1 MTFLSLTPDSL
12 RYALYDTW
20 YFSHRGLGYLDN
32 YFFCLSL
39 MNTLLFFEWKLC
51 LWRTNFLPQR
61 AIFAFT
67 WSAMLIFLLKM
78 PHGIKVCCFQSLAV
92 VHLVVHQSSF
102 FNLVPRSQSS
112 VRECRNVRS
121 GKVRYNAISGWLPE
135 LRMPHS
141 NLLCDWLFPSVFGF
155 RSVRGR
161 NKNTEKFSLR
171 LRFSCDVLIHTCPL
185 CGERIVRNCFFGRQQ
200 RL

>member
-1 MTFLSLTPDSL
+1 MLFLLRTFQYLYLLNPIVNIPIQSL
-12 RYALYDTW
+12 
-20 YFSHRGLGYLDN
+20 
-32 YFFCLSL
+32 
-39 MNTLLFFEWKLC
+39 
-51 LWRTNFLPQR
+51 
-61 AIFAFT
+61 IFA
-67 WSAMLIFLLKM
+67 
-78 PHGIKVCCFQSLAV
+78 P
-92 VHLVVHQSSF
+92 
-102 FNLVPRSQSS
+102 NLVPRSQSS

-171 LRFSCDVLIHTCPL
+171 LRLSCDVLIHTCLL
-185 CGERIVRNCFFGRQQ
+185 CGERTVRNCFFGRQQ

>member
-1 MTFLSLTPDSL
+1 MSSSGRYLQGEPAQALLVHGGVL
-12 RYALYDTW
+12 RVL
-20 YFSHRGLGYLDN
+20 
-32 YFFCLSL
+32 
-39 MNTLLFFEWKLC
+39 
-51 LWRTNFLPQR
+51 
-61 AIFAFT
+61 
-67 WSAMLIFLLKM
+67 
-78 PHGIKVCCFQSLAV
+78 
-92 VHLVVHQSSF
+92 
-102 FNLVPRSQSS
+102 NLVPRSQSS

-171 LRFSCDVLIHTCPL
+171 LRLSCDVLIHTCPL
-185 CGERIVRNCFFGRQQ
+185 CGERTVRNCFFGRQQ

>member
-1 MTFLSLTPDSL
+1 MVIELSGVQ
-12 RYALYDTW
+12 
-20 YFSHRGLGYLDN
+20 F
-32 YFFCLSL
+32 
-39 MNTLLFFEWKLC
+39 
-51 LWRTNFLPQR
+51 
-61 AIFAFT
+61 
-67 WSAMLIFLLKM
+67 WSEI
-78 PHGIKVCCFQSLAV
+78 I
-92 VHLVVHQSSF
+92 LVI
-102 FNLVPRSQSS
+102 NLVPRSQSS

-171 LRFSCDVLIHTCPL
+171 LRCFSTYMPFVW
-185 CGERIVRNCFFGRQQ
+185 GENSEKLFFRKTTATLAEKSLQ
-200 RL
+200 

>member
-1 MTFLSLTPDSL
+1 MLKSYNVDFTVFEQFHKLTS
-12 RYALYDTW
+12 R
-20 YFSHRGLGYLDN
+20 R
-32 YFFCLSL
+32 
-39 MNTLLFFEWKLC
+39 
-51 LWRTNFLPQR
+51 RTVYSM
-61 AIFAFT
+61 A
-67 WSAMLIFLLKM
+67 
-78 PHGIKVCCFQSLAV
+78 
-92 VHLVVHQSSF
+92 
-102 FNLVPRSQSS
+102 NLVPRSQSS

-155 RSVRGR
+155 RSVRER

-171 LRFSCDVLIHTCPL
+171 LRLSCDVLIHTCPL
-185 CGERIVRNCFFGRQQ
+185 CGERTVRNCFFGRQQ

>member
-78 PHGIKVCCFQSLAV
+78 PHGIKVCCFQSLPV
-92 VHLVVHQSSF
+92 VHLVFCLTCEAAANHDRGSRFFVYASIYRTLPSS
-102 FNLVPRSQSS
+102 RISS
-112 VRECRNVRS
+112 CPTWRFI
-121 GKVRYNAISGWLPE
+121 Y
-135 LRMPHS
+135 
-141 NLLCDWLFPSVFGF
+141 LFCCH
-155 RSVRGR
+155 
-161 NKNTEKFSLR
+161 NFSLVHYI
-171 LRFSCDVLIHTCPL
+171 FC
-185 CGERIVRNCFFGRQQ
+185 
-200 RL
+200 